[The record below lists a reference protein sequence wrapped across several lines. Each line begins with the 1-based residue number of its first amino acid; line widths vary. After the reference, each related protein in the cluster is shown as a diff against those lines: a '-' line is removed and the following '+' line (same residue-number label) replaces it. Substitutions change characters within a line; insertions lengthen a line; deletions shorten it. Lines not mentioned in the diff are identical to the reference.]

1 MPTVGLSG
9 RGTVAYQMSREL
21 VELLPEAKLVE
32 FEGITHMGPMML
44 RKKAKPVFERYVAFM
59 EKVLRG

>member
-1 MPTVGLSG
+1 
-9 RGTVAYQMSREL
+9 MSREL